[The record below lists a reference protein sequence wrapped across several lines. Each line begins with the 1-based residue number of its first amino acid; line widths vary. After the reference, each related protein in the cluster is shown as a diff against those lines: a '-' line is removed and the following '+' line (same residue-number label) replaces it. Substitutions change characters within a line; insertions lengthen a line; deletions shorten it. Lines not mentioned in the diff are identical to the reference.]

1 MVTRILEILAG
12 FIISVI
18 STLGYAGIVLLMAI
32 ESACIPLP
40 SEVIMPFSGYLVFA
54 GRFNLWLVALAGAAG
69 CVVGSIAAY
78 YAGLYGGRPF
88 IEKYGRYILI
98 SHHDLDMADR
108 WFARWGEATIFF
120 SRLLPVVRTFISF
133 PAGVSRMHFG
143 RFVLYTFIGSYP
155 WCLALAYVG
164 MILGDQW
171 KTIRVYFHKF
181 DLLIGVAILA
191 AVALFLWRHLKMNAR
206 PDSST
211 KS

>member
-69 CVVGSIAAY
+69 CVFGSILAY

-88 IEKYGRYILI
+88 IEKYGRYVLI

-120 SRLLPVVRTFISF
+120 SRLLPVIRTFISF

-181 DLLIGVAILA
+181 DLLIGLAIVA
-191 AVALFLWRHLKMNAR
+191 AVALFLWRHLKVNAR
-206 PDSST
+206 PDSPS